1 MAANQKHGKGK
12 YAYKAKKAGKQIERP
27 AAGVQAVVSDSG
39 EHSSDTTV
47 VLNRTN
53 DVIGAKN
60 NVAVM
65 PVNIGKIDLVY
76 EIKRIAIIAAVVIAL
91 LIILFIVLK

>member
-12 YAYKAKKAGKQIERP
+12 YAYQAKKAGKQIERP
-27 AAGVQAVVSDSG
+27 AAGVQTVVSDRG

-53 DVIGAKN
+53 GVIGAKN